1 MTDRN
6 KRVFIS
12 DIHMGDANSSQP
24 PNPYGWFKNNILKLA
39 DFLADQKKAS
49 DVKEVIILGD
59 LFDDW
64 VIPTED
70 TPLADYTTICKNAD
84 NAPVIAGLKAL
95 ADSSCPVKLTY
106 VPGNH
111 DMGMNIEKIS
121 EIKNFLTN
129 TFPGMHYLCNN
140 DEPWGV
146 YNLGI
151 LAAEHGDRYCLFNAP
166 DKWTA
171 PLGTFLPIGYFI
183 TRMVA
188 HKVKAK
194 GQPEDY
200 HDILVRALKELFE
213 KPKLV
218 EAIFDAI
225 AGDADLNG
233 NDIINTS
240 GIPDYP
246 AQITVNEIKVRF
258 SNLIQSWT
266 NYPGNIHSMLAII
279 DEMGNLSYPAHRF
292 YLDHYVNIVI
302 FGHTHV
308 PVLEKNYFDVQTPG
322 GQVYHSNDD
331 PCTGGIYVNSG
342 SWVDSCKDGCTYVE
356 TEERPDKGC
365 HYVRLKKYPGNA
377 VIDEGFVKI

>member
-1 MTDRN
+1 MADRN
-6 KRVFIS
+6 KRIFIS
-12 DIHMGDANSSQP
+12 DIHMGDARSLQAQ
-24 PNPYGWFKNNILKLA
+24 NPYGWFKENIHILA
-39 DFLADQKKAS
+39 NFLADQMKAP
-49 DVKEVIILGD
+49 DLQEVIILGD

-70 TPLADYTTICKNAD
+70 APLINYKEICD
-84 NAPVIAGLKAL
+84 NLDNEPVIDGLKAL
-95 ADSSCPVKLTY
+95 AVSKDIKLFY

-111 DMGMNIEKIS
+111 DMGMNAAGVADIRDY
-121 EIKNFLTN
+121 LTK
-129 TFPGMHYLCNN
+129 TFSGMRYICNN

-166 DKWTA
+166 DKWTI

-188 HKVKAK
+188 HKVKAT
-194 GQPEDY
+194 GQQEDY
-200 HDILVRALKELFE
+200 HDILVKFLKDLFE
-213 KPKLV
+213 KPSLV
-218 EAIFDAI
+218 ADIFDAI
-225 AGDADLNG
+225 AGDAGLED
-233 NDIINTS
+233 NDIINTI

-246 AQITVNEIKVRF
+246 AQVTVNAMKVRF
-258 SNLIQSWT
+258 SNLIQSWK
-266 NYPGNIHSMLAII
+266 NYPGNIDSMLAII
-279 DEMGNLSYPAHRF
+279 DDMGNLSAPAHKF

-308 PVLEKNYFDVQTPG
+308 PVLEKNYDFDIKTPG
-322 GQVYHSNDD
+322 GQVQKSPDD
-331 PCTGGIYVNSG
+331 PCTGIYANSG

-356 TEERPDKGC
+356 TEEIPNQGR
-365 HYVRLKKYPGNA
+365 HYVRLKRYPGDT